1 MSARLLCLGD
11 NVVDRYVDEGVMF
24 PGGNALNVAVHA
36 RRLGIDAA
44 YLGVTGDDAAGELV
58 RAALRSE
65 GVETSRVVTVA
76 GMTAYADVRV
86 IDGNRVFGHGDPGI
100 SRFVLD
106 DAQLADAAGFDL
118 VHTGDCSGVET
129 QLPQLAGAVRRLS
142 FDFSEQPWP
151 YVESLAPQVDIAIVS
166 LPSGADADALAYGRR
181 VRALGPGTVAV
192 TGGSSG
198 AWLLTAETTS
208 WAPAGAGPIVDT
220 LGAGDAFIAR
230 LLVGLLNDERPADA
244 LTAATAYASAA
255 CATYG
260 AFGHPG
266 APIKTLDPELE
277 QPGRAANPPRS

>member
-11 NVVDRYVDEGVMF
+11 NVVDRYVDDGVMY

-36 RRLGIDAA
+36 RRLGIETA
-44 YLGVTGDDAAGELV
+44 YLGVTGADAAGELV
-58 RAALRSE
+58 RSALAAE
-65 GVETSRVVTVA
+65 GVDASRVEIVP

-86 IDGNRVFGHGDPGI
+86 VDGNRVFGHGDPGI

-106 DAQLADAAGFDL
+106 EAQLTDAAGFDL
-118 VHTGDCSGVET
+118 VHTGDCSGVES
-129 QLPQLAGAVRRLS
+129 QLPQLAVAARRLS

-151 YVESLAPQVDIAIVS
+151 YVEGLAQHVDIAIVS
-166 LPSGADADALAYGRR
+166 LPSGAESGALAFGRR
-181 VRALGPGTVAV
+181 VRDLGPSTVAV
-192 TGGSSG
+192 TGGASG
-198 AWLLTAETTS
+198 AWLLTEESTS
-208 WAPAGAGPIVDT
+208 WAPAGTGPIVDT

-230 LLVGLLNDERPADA
+230 LLAGLLRAEQPGDA

-266 APIKTLDPELE
+266 APITTLAPDLE
-277 QPGRAANPPRS
+277 QPRRAATPPRS